1 MLRGVITRRYFVS
14 CLGGAATWPLAAR
27 AQQPERMRRI
37 GVLMARPANDPE
49 GQKQAAALKRGIE
62 ELGWSP
68 GRNVE
73 IEYRWPAGDASRA
86 QTLANELVN
95 WRPDILVANSTP
107 SLVAARQATS
117 TIPIVFVSVFDPVAQ
132 GFVQSLAH
140 PGGNITGF
148 GSEEPSIGAKWV
160 QLLREIAPRLE
171 TITVIFNPDSAPYA
185 RMFLPAMEAVRAS
198 STFKLIISS
207 VHNETEIDRAIAVA
221 GRQQSGGLIVLPDSF
236 LNSRRE
242 MIVALTARQHL
253 PAIYAVSEFTR
264 SGGLIAYGIDRA
276 DVFRRSAAYVDRILK
291 GEKAA
296 DLAVQQPTKFEL
308 AINLKT
314 AKALGLT
321 VPPTLLATADEVIE

>member
-1 MLRGVITRRYFVS
+1 MSLKRREFITL
-14 CLGGAATWPLAAR
+14 LGGAAAWPLAAR
-27 AQQPERMRRI
+27 AQQGARMRRI
-37 GVLMARPANDPE
+37 GVLMARAANDPE
-49 GQKQAAALKRGIE
+49 GQKQAAALQRGIE
-62 ELGWSP
+62 ELGWLP

-86 QTLANELVN
+86 QALAKELVD
-95 WRPDILVANSTP
+95 WGPDILVANSTP

-117 TIPIVFVSVFDPVAQ
+117 TIPIVFVAIADPVAQ
-132 GFVQSLAH
+132 GFVQGLAR

-148 GSEEPSIGAKWV
+148 GAEEPSMGAKWV

-171 TITVIFNPDSAPYA
+171 SITVMFNPDAAPFA

-198 STFKLIISS
+198 SAFELIISP
-207 VHNETEIDRAIAVA
+207 VRNETEIDRAIAVA

-236 LNSRRE
+236 LHSRHE
-242 MIVALTARQHL
+242 MIVALMAKQHL
-253 PAIYAVSEFTR
+253 PAIYSVSEFTR
-264 SGGLIAYGIDRA
+264 SGGLIAYGIERA
-276 DVFRRSAAYVDRILK
+276 DLFRRSAAYVDRILK

-308 AINLKT
+308 AINVKT

-321 VPPTLLATADEVIE
+321 VPDTLLATADEVIE